1 MATTGYLIREI
12 FVSNIYISRTL
23 VEAQIPKVR
32 IHVEDKTFSN
42 VIRECFHIFTNVIL
56 MKSAYFLSIND
67 RYLALN
73 FINEVFLN
81 AMLLLSRNELI
92 KTIGN

>member
-1 MATTGYLIREI
+1 MREI
-12 FVSNIYISRTL
+12 FVSNTYFSRTL
-23 VEAQIPKVR
+23 VEAQIPKVQ

-42 VIRECFHIFTNVIL
+42 VIRECFHIFTNVIP

-73 FINEVFLN
+73 FINEVFLDT
-81 AMLLLSRNELI
+81 MLLLSRNELI
-92 KTIGN
+92 KTIGK

>member
-42 VIRECFHIFTNVIL
+42 IIRECFHIFINVIP
-56 MKSAYFLSIND
+56 MKSAYFLSINNL
-67 RYLALN
+67 YLALN
-73 FINEVFLN
+73 FINEVLLN
-81 AMLLLSRNELI
+81 AIIIQEMN
-92 KTIGN
+92 

>member
-42 VIRECFHIFTNVIL
+42 IIRECFHIFTNVIP
-56 MKSAYFLSIND
+56 MKSAYFLSINNL
-67 RYLALN
+67 YLALN
-73 FINEVFLN
+73 FINEVLLN
-81 AMLLLSRNELI
+81 AIIIQEMN
-92 KTIGN
+92 

>member
-42 VIRECFHIFTNVIL
+42 VIRECFHIFTNVIP
-56 MKSAYFLSIND
+56 MKSAYFLSINNL
-67 RYLALN
+67 YLALN
-73 FINEVFLN
+73 FINEVLLN
-81 AMLLLSRNELI
+81 AIIIQEMN
-92 KTIGN
+92 